1 MRKLLKQR
9 QYANLSIPY
18 LAIKGTFKVNI
29 MESFPVFTA
38 LRIQTFHTS
47 FLLMAL
53 NKSFIRTLKYV
64 YDMKISLPGPI

>member
-1 MRKLLKQR
+1 
-9 QYANLSIPY
+9 
-18 LAIKGTFKVNI
+18 

-47 FLLMAL
+47 SLLMAL